1 MKKMIIPLFAAT
13 LLLCSCGDVYRTY
26 ETYEV
31 VRPGVEMFTDY
42 IDVRA
47 TDWKIDGTQGQP
59 GCYVYQEF
67 KFPEV
72 NATVLDKGAVLVYLV
87 DASGRD
93 NILPYVYPVKNEY
106 GQKLM
111 QNIRYDVEEG
121 LVTLVV
127 EWEDFKVYGLDNF
140 KFKVCILS
148 PGTAK

>member
-1 MKKMIIPLFAAT
+1 MKKMIAPLFAA
-13 LLLCSCGDVYRTY
+13 LLLFCSCGDVYRTY

-42 IDVRA
+42 IDAMGR
-47 TDWKIDGTQGQP
+47 DWKIDGAEGKP

-72 NATVLDKGAVLVYLV
+72 NKAVLDKGAVLVYLV

-93 NILPYVYPVKNEY
+93 NILPYVYPVKNES

-111 QNIRYDVEEG
+111 QNIRFDVDEG
-121 LVTLVV
+121 MITLVV
-127 EWEDFKVYGLDNF
+127 EWEDFKIYRLDDF
-140 KFKVCILS
+140 RFKVCILS
-148 PGTAK
+148 QGTAK